1 MTGSLVV
8 GDGVSRSAAA
18 DADLFNALFGP
29 DTAIINTGRKMVPS
43 IYNNNTVRVV
53 DGTAIRGGY
62 PVRLPNGTH
71 EDYAIPTG
79 AQGVT
84 REYYLGY
91 KMTQSSGGLTIEQYN
106 STTMPSS
113 VGSIREG
120 DTTQYLILWKATL
133 TGVELSKVETL
144 VPVRGTVPYGT
155 SVPTV
160 ASFGGSEYYD
170 QIIE

>member
-1 MTGSLVV
+1 MTGTLIV
-8 GDGVSRSAAA
+8 GDGVSRNAAA
-18 DADLFNALFGP
+18 DADLFNALFGS
-29 DTAIINTGRKMVPS
+29 DTAIINTGRKMAAS
-43 IYNNNTVRVV
+43 IHDNNTVRIA

-79 AQGVT
+79 TQGTT
-84 REYYLGY
+84 RVYYLGY
-91 KMTQSSGGLTIEQYN
+91 KMTQTSGGLTIEQYN
-106 STTMPSS
+106 STSMPSS
-113 VGSIREG
+113 VGSLREG

-133 TGVELSKVETL
+133 AGVELSKVETL
-144 VPVRGTVPYGT
+144 VPVRGEIPYGT
-155 SVPTV
+155 AQPTA